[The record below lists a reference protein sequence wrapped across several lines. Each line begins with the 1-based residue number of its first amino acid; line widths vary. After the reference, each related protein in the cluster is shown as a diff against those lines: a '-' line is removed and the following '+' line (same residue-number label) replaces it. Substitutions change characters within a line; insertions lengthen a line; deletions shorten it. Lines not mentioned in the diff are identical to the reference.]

1 MLPFTIRII
10 TSSPLL
16 LTPML
21 LLPDQLNAWLSL
33 MQSFAIQNFPCLV
46 GRSLPVLHR
55 VPLTYELVICYNV
68 QGTQMLWY
76 LVPDDGHF
84 HLGLSARL
92 ERQLRRLGIIRSV

>member
-1 MLPFTIRII
+1 MFPFTIRII
-10 TSSPLL
+10 TPSPLL

-21 LLPDQLNAWLSL
+21 LLPNQLIAWLSL

-46 GRSLPVLHR
+46 GMSLPALHR
-55 VPLTYELVICYNV
+55 APLTYELVICYNV
-68 QGTQMLWY
+68 QGTRMLWY
-76 LVPDDGHF
+76 LVRNDGHF